1 MNSSAKKQSSYRHLW
16 PFIKAEWPSFAKTL
30 VFVLGYVITVPIL
43 PILAKEATS
52 AISQGDVGNTAYW
65 LGLAVI
71 NFTIQNTFLY
81 GQKVSAIKAALDV
94 VLAIRKKVYAN
105 LHQLSVDYFMR
116 SQTGDLT
123 YRITEDI
130 DRVGEVVT
138 KLSQQFIACVLQIII
153 LTGYILYLNWE
164 LSLTGV
170 IVAPIMALI
179 IGFFGQRLLV
189 LSRKNQDEISN
200 LSSSLTEVFGNI
212 QIVQAFAAQDYEVEK
227 FAKEA
232 ERNRNARYRTE
243 HLTAIQLPV
252 VGLLEALSIMLLFL
266 VGAWQISLGNLSPE
280 NFVAFLTAVAL
291 LISPIDLATQNYNLY
306 KQTEASTE
314 RVFELMTLKPTL
326 IDAEGAIALPPI
338 TGKVDYSNVSFGYNE
353 KDLLTTE
360 QTTELGTTTQ
370 TTISVDNGSINR
382 GKNSRGK
389 NSPQLEG
396 YDFILTDLNL
406 QVSPGEV
413 IALVGPSG
421 AGKTTIVNLLTRFYD
436 PQVGAVLVDGIDI
449 KTVTIASLRHQIGTV
464 PQETTLFS
472 GTIAQNIAYG
482 QTELDY
488 GAIEAAAKVAN
499 AHEFISKLSQ
509 GYHTWVGERGTNFSG
524 GQRQRIAIARAIL
537 LNPRIL
543 ILDEATSALDP
554 ESEALVQEALERA
567 MENRT
572 VFIIAHR
579 LSTVR
584 KANRILFLEKGKI
597 LESGTHPELLAKGG
611 RYAQFYNQQFDS
623 VPIK

>member
-1 MNSSAKKQSSYRHLW
+1 VNSPTNISAKKRSSYRHLI
-16 PFIKAEWPSFAKTL
+16 PFLKAESPAFIRTL
-30 VFVLGYVITVPIL
+30 FCVLGYVITVPIL
-43 PILAKEATS
+43 PYLAKEATG
-52 AISQGDVGNTAYW
+52 AIGQGDVKQTAYW

-71 NFTIQNTFLY
+71 DFTVQNLFLY
-81 GQKVSAIKAALDV
+81 GEKVSAIKASLNV
-94 VLAIRKKVYAN
+94 VLAVRKRVYAN
-105 LHQLSVDYFMR
+105 LHRLGIDYFAG

-123 YRITEDI
+123 YRLTEDI
-130 DRVGEVVT
+130 DRLGEVIT
-138 KLSQQFIACVLQIII
+138 KMSQQFISCVLQIII
-153 LTGYILYLNWE
+153 LAGYIFYLNWQ
-164 LSLTGV
+164 LSLTG
-170 IVAPIMALI
+170 IVLAPVMALI
-179 IGFFGQRLLV
+179 IGYFGQRLLV
-189 LSRKNQDEISN
+189 LSRKSQDEISS
-200 LSSSLTEVFGNI
+200 LSSLLTEVFGSI
-212 QIVQAFAAQDYEVEK
+212 RIVQAFAAQEYEVNR
-227 FAKEA
+227 FSREA
-232 ERNRNARYRTE
+232 ERNRDAKYRTE
-243 HLTAIQLPV
+243 HLTAIQFPV
-252 VGLLEALSIMLLFL
+252 VGFLEALSIMLLFL
-266 VGAWQISLGNLSPE
+266 VGAWQISLGNLVPGD
-280 NFVAFLTAVAL
+280 FVAFLTAVAL
-291 LISPIDLATQNYNLY
+291 LISPIDLATQHYNLY

-314 RVFELMTLKPTL
+314 RVFELMNLQPTL
-326 IDAEGAIALPPI
+326 LEAEDAIALPPI
-338 TGKVDYSNVSFGYNE
+338 TGQVDYNAVSFGYSE
-353 KDLLTTE
+353 QDDITDTTVAA
-360 QTTELGTTTQ
+360 QATTK
-370 TTISVDNGSINR
+370 VDNGSINR
-382 GKNSRGK
+382 GQHSGH
-389 NSPQLEG
+389 LEG
-396 YDFILTDLNL
+396 YNFILTDLTL

-436 PQVGAVLVDGIDI
+436 PQVGKVLVDGIDI

-472 GTIAQNIAYG
+472 GTVAQNIAYG
-482 QTELDY
+482 QTKLDY
-488 GAIEAAAKVAN
+488 EAIEAAARVAN

-623 VPIK
+623 VPAISNTQ